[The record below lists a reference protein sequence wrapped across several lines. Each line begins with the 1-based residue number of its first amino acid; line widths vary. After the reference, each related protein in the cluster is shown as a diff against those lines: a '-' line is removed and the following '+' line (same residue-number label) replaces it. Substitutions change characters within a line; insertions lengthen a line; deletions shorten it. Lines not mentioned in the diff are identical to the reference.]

1 MPEGD
6 TVYLT
11 AKNLNEALAGRMLES
26 CDIRVPA
33 FATVDLSGNT
43 IDSVVP
49 RGKHLL
55 ARIGD
60 HSIHTHLKME
70 GAWHLY
76 SHGTKWKRPAY
87 QARVIL
93 GTEERLAVGFELG
106 LVEVIRR
113 DEEEAALAFL
123 GPDLLGGDWDA
134 EEALRRVL
142 ERPDR
147 PVFYALLDQRNLA
160 GLGNEYVNEI
170 CFLRGILPTTP
181 VTEVRQP
188 EQLID
193 LSYRLIHA
201 NKDRTERITTGRMRG
216 AKAWVYGR
224 TGRPCLRCGT
234 PIRSAD
240 FESPGEHPRRSHWC
254 PNCQR

>member
-11 AKNLNEALAGRMLES
+11 AKNLNEALAGRMLTS

-33 FATVDLSGNT
+33 FATVDFSSAV
-43 IDSVVP
+43 IDSVIP

-55 ARIGD
+55 TRIGD

-76 SHGTKWKRPAY
+76 SHGTKWKRPAF

-113 DEEEAALAFL
+113 DEEEATLAFL
-123 GPDLLGGDWDA
+123 GPDLLGPDWDA
-134 EEALRRVL
+134 DEALRRL
-142 ERPDR
+142 LKRPER

-160 GLGNEYVNEI
+160 GLGNEYVNEL
-170 CFLRGILPTTP
+170 CFLRGILPSMP
-181 VTEVRQP
+181 IAEVRQP
-188 EQLID
+188 EKLIE
-193 LSYRLIHA
+193 LAHRLIHA
-201 NKDRTERITTGRMRG
+201 NKDRTERITTGQIRG
-216 AKAWVYGR
+216 SKAWVYGR

-234 PIRSAD
+234 PIRTVTYEA
-240 FESPGEHPRRSHWC
+240 PGEHARQSHWC